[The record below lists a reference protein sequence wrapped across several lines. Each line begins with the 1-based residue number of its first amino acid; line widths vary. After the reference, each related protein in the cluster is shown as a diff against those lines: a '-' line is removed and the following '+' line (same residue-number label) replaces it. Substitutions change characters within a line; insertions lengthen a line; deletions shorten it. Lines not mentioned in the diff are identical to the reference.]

1 MKHRT
6 QNLRYLQYLLSFK
19 NCNRIKFKF
28 KLARSNSRKRNKFKS
43 YINQNQFLLTNSNNF
58 ILYYT
63 YIHEVLYLNHK
74 GFRSHLYPN
83 NSNMNN
89 ELEQLDETSCIIIYY
104 WTGRKSYSK
113 VLHFWSQKIV
123 PRMAWIL
130 TFQAI
135 ALVLALTTQNCVT
148 SRNLDMAR
156 LMHFEFPTSCY
167 KV

>member
-63 YIHEVLYLNHK
+63 YIYEVLYLNHK

-83 NSNMNN
+83 NSNTMK
-89 ELEQLDETSCIIIYY
+89 LRVLSFT
-104 WTGRKSYSK
+104 TGLVEK
-113 VLHFWSQKIV
+113 VIPKFSFWSQKIV

>member
-6 QNLRYLQYLLSFK
+6 QNLRYLQYLSFK

-43 YINQNQFLLTNSNNF
+43 YINQNQFLPTNSNNF

-63 YIHEVLYLNHK
+63 YIYEVLYLNHK
-74 GFRSHLYPN
+74 GFRFTFVS
-83 NSNMNN
+83 
-89 ELEQLDETSCIIIYY
+89 EQLEHDETSCIIIYY